1 MSIRDYLLGQR
12 VWFETLLHRPAPSAS
27 RLAGSVH
34 VSGRHV
40 AKVVLVCTDG
50 ANALAVLPATHR
62 IDLARLSLVLGSGPL
77 RLASEEEVIQTFGD
91 CERGALLPFGR
102 LYGLR
107 TVVDA
112 TLAGGSEFIFVG
124 NARHEGVRMRY
135 RDFETLEGPLR
146 ARFATAIEPRKRRPS
161 HRRAG

>member
-1 MSIRDYLLGQR
+1 MCIRDYLIGR
-12 VWFETLLHRPAPSAS
+12 HVWFEMLLHRPAPSAS
-27 RLAGSVH
+27 RMAGSVH

-40 AKVVLVCTDG
+40 AKAVLIRTDG
-50 ANALAVLPATHR
+50 ANVLAVLPATRR
-62 IDLARLSLVLGSGPL
+62 IDLVRLSLILGSGPV

-91 CERGALLPFGR
+91 CERGALPPFGR
-102 LYGLR
+102 LYGLK

-112 TLAGGSEFIFVG
+112 TLAGGSEIIFVG

-135 RDFETLEGPLR
+135 RDFESLEGPIR
-146 ARFATAIEPRKRRPS
+146 ARFATAIEPRRRKAS